1 MEDFLAYVTIRTQ
14 PWQTVSD
21 KIADSPMGD
30 IMYRLEHIDFSNVMD
45 ISVSQPLL
53 DELDREDQMLEAKLR
68 TKFASS
74 PARHLEKAI
83 FGAP

>member
-1 MEDFLAYVTIRTQ
+1 MGDFLAYVTIRTQ

-21 KIADSPMGD
+21 KIADLPMGD

-53 DELDREDQMLEAKLR
+53 DEIDREDQMLEAKLR

-74 PARHLEKAI
+74 PARHLEKAV

>member
-1 MEDFLAYVTIRTQ
+1 MRIRQWGT
-14 PWQTVSD
+14 SL
-21 KIADSPMGD
+21 
-30 IMYRLEHIDFSNVMD
+30 YRLEHIDFSNVMD

-53 DELDREDQMLEAKLR
+53 DEIDREDQMLEAKLR

-74 PARHLEKAI
+74 PARHLEKAV